1 MQVWPACRAALLTA
15 AIILGLLEGC
25 PANERRLATPLRPIG
40 TALKITQR
48 WRLFPVANAD
58 RFRMWIEARTGADA
72 PWQLLYRPHDDAHTW
87 LADELEYRRMRG
99 AWNPGTRNAR
109 GAYPAFVTWVART
122 TFARDP
128 RWNELR
134 VRMEVLDLDPRRAS
148 DPMGATGRFQWEEK
162 RRRPMGS
169 LSRSK
174 PPEIQGEF
182 RHTAH
187 SFGTAR
193 YGLEAKR
200 FQQLPDGRVTP

>member
-1 MQVWPACRAALLTA
+1 MRLVQVWPACRAALLTA
-15 AIILGLLEGC
+15 VMILGLLEGC
-25 PANERRLATPLRPIG
+25 PAIERRVNAPLQPIG
-40 TALKITQR
+40 RALKITQR

-99 AWNPGTRNAR
+99 AWNPGTRSLR

-134 VRMEVLDLDPRRAS
+134 VRMEVLDIDPRRAG
-148 DPMGATGRFQWEEK
+148 DPTGATGRFLFEEV
-162 RRRPMGS
+162 RARPAAPAAAEVP
-169 LSRSK
+169 R
-174 PPEIQGEF
+174 
-182 RHTAH
+182 
-187 SFGTAR
+187 
-193 YGLEAKR
+193 
-200 FQQLPDGRVTP
+200 